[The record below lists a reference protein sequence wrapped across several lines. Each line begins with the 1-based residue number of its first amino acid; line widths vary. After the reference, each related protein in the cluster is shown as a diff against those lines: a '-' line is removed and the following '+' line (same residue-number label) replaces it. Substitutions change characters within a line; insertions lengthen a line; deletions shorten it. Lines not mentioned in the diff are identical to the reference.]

1 MTKRLAVLMATLALM
16 VLAFGPASAIAQQGQ
31 YGDGE
36 VSATGYLSPVSPPDA
51 YSHLLN
57 DEATGRQYL
66 VKSGS
71 VDLSA
76 YDDGQKVTVYGA
88 VVAGEGAEPVLEV
101 TSVEE
106 AAETGEPGQSATLS
120 FELAVEG
127 EPPAGTA
134 FFAGA
139 SQQVAALEDPDGDGT
154 YEGALTLPEG
164 FYDLGPFPVPVAILA
179 GTPEVPNEQTI
190 EYFGEVVLEDGDHF
204 SADYS
209 FDGPAPGS
217 SATFAYELAVECDPP
232 EGAGFL
238 GLTATESLVTTPLSD
253 PDGDGVYPGRQT
265 VPRFAPGG
273 PGEPI
278 EISPVRIVQGPPTAS
293 GPLGP
298 EYRVIRDFG
307 PVTAE
312 DRTLSASVSFC
323 DGGGPDDNGGGGTT
337 GGPVVSGDT
346 GDGGGIVPSV
356 PKVLPSTGGLLPIAC
371 LAGLVLVAGGLMT
384 RRRNR

>member
-1 MTKRLAVLMATLALM
+1 MAKRLAALVAALALM
-16 VLAFGPASAIAQQGQ
+16 LVAAVPALAQEGQ
-31 YGDGE
+31 AA
-36 VSATGYLSPVSPPDA
+36 ATGVLVDGLPQDVGGFGTHSIS
-51 YSHLLN
+51 
-57 DEATGRQYL
+57 DEATGTLYALR
-66 VKSGS
+66 SAGA
-71 VDLSA
+71 DLDSYA
-76 YDDGQKVTVYGA
+76 GQRVTVYGA
-88 VVAGEGAEPVLEV
+88 LTPGEDGSGEGDFGAGGTLPSIDVTRIEP
-101 TSVEE
+101 
-106 AAETGEPGQSATLS
+106 AGDPADDGEITAT

-127 EPPAGTA
+127 EPPTGTA

-164 FYDLGPFPVPVAILA
+164 FYDLGPFPVPVAMLA
-179 GTPEVPNEQTI
+179 GTPEVPNQQTI

-217 SATFAYELAVECDPP
+217 SATFAYELAVDCEPP
-232 EGAGFL
+232 EGAEFL
-238 GLTATESLVTTPLSD
+238 GLTATESLVTTPLTD
-253 PDGDGVYPGRQT
+253 PDGDGVYTGSQT

-278 EISPVRIVQGPPTAS
+278 EISPVRIVQGPPTAT

-298 EYRVIRDFG
+298 EYRVIEDFG
-307 PVTAE
+307 AVTAE

-323 DGGGPDDNGGGGTT
+323 DGGGPDGGGTT

-346 GDGGGIVPSV
+346 GGIVPSL

-371 LAGLVLVAGGLMT
+371 LVGLVLVAGGLMN